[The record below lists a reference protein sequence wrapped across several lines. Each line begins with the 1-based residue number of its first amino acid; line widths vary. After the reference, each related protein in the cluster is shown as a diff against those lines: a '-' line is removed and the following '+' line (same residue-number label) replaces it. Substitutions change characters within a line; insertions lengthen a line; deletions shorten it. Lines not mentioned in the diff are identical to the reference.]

1 VTTVATKL
9 DPGVTPVSGATG
21 TEIRGLQEVLPCCT
35 TRADSVR
42 DLFLADVERYLYNT
56 ERSYSRRALAIML
69 VTQPGVLATL
79 LYRFGHWAH
88 QQRGLRGRWYRL
100 LRELAKR
107 PVEILTGI
115 SIAPTAHIGPGL
127 YVAHFGGVFVGGDCV
142 IGTNCNLGHDTLIAA
157 NGRGERRGTP
167 RLGDRV
173 NVTCGGR
180 VLGPVRV
187 GDDVMIGVNVVVAK
201 DVPDRTVLAAPS
213 PTVLS
218 HRGSFDYLRYAGD
231 ESDPERGASARLR
244 GDAEVVRKASHPLF

>member
-1 VTTVATKL
+1 VTSVATKL
-9 DPGVTPVSGATG
+9 EPVATPQAGITGA
-21 TEIRGLQEVLPCCT
+21 EIRAVQDVLPCCT
-35 TRADSVR
+35 SRPEGVRA
-42 DLFLADVERYLYNT
+42 LFLSDLDRYLHYSD
-56 ERSYSRRALAIML
+56 RRYSRRSLAIML

-88 QQRGLRGRWYRL
+88 QQRGVKGRWYRL
-100 LRELAKR
+100 LCELAKR

-115 SIAPTAHIGPGL
+115 SISPTAHIGPGL
-127 YVAHFGGVFVGGDCV
+127 YVAHFGGVFVGGDSV

-157 NGRGERRGTP
+157 NGRGERRGSP
-167 RLGDRV
+167 QLGDRV

-180 VLGPVRV
+180 ILGRVRV

-218 HRGSFDYLRYAGD
+218 QRGSFDYVRYAGD
-231 ESDPERGASARLR
+231 ESDPDRSASARLR
-244 GDAEVVRKASHPLF
+244 GDG